1 MVWLFPLLPLPD
13 LLALYSPTHSLRSS
27 DSSSSLFPTAP
38 AYVVESR
45 HCSRT
50 APAIWS
56 SIPIALCLIEFEE
69 KQRVDLRKRHFQTL
83 PYDSSKCG
91 VCWEN

>member
-1 MVWLFPLLPLPD
+1 MVWLFLLPPLPD
-13 LLALYSPTHSLRSS
+13 LLTLCSPTHSLCSS

-38 AYVVESR
+38 RYAAGRTY
-45 HCSRT
+45 CSRA

-56 SIPIALCLIEFEE
+56 SIPIAQCLIEFEE
-69 KQRVDLRKRHFQTL
+69 KQGVSLGKRHCLTL

-91 VCWEN
+91 VCREN